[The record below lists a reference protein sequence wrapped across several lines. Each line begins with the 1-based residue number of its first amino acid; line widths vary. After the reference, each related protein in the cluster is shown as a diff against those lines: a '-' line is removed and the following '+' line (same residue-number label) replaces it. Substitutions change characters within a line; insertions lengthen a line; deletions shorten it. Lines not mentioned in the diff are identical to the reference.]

1 MLDGLLFIS
10 HETNE
15 KLEFLHFFRFFV
27 VILLTI
33 NKIKISHVKRHKLLF
48 FKYIFFFVFSF
59 LNEGRI
65 CSWYCCQ
72 LKKICMNVWTCVRA
86 RGLTI
91 INLFMF
97 MLKYKLPSSNWT
109 HHKCVHIY
117 RNDSFW
123 TFSNGNKTP
132 QIPNLGHSGLSSRF
146 IFIRVLIKW
155 KVITLKLQKLT
166 ENYFSIRKY
175 FLSDFPLGFDLYV
188 IFIFVFLFICSI
200 FPWNDKIFS
209 FEFG

>member
-1 MLDGLLFIS
+1 
-10 HETNE
+10 
-15 KLEFLHFFRFFV
+15 
-27 VILLTI
+27 
-33 NKIKISHVKRHKLLF
+33 
-48 FKYIFFFVFSF
+48 
-59 LNEGRI
+59 
-65 CSWYCCQ
+65 
-72 LKKICMNVWTCVRA
+72 MNVCARA
-86 RGLTI
+86 WSNYNKFIHVYL
-91 INLFMF
+91 F

-132 QIPNLGHSGLSSRF
+132 QIPNSGHSGLSSRF

-200 FPWNDKIFS
+200 FP
-209 FEFG
+209 